1 MGQVS
6 YNEDSMERFNEVL
19 NDMEKFHVNF
29 RIYSDTERASRW
41 KAISIQIEAAKRE
54 ISLILENATSPLI
67 ESASEN
73 IKLKKLYSSD
83 KARMEN
89 EMTQL
94 KARILELERQNK
106 QLNAFNSEQKNL
118 LDIERLKS
126 KGLRKIIDEERNG
139 RATQAKWM
147 GS

>member
-1 MGQVS
+1 
-6 YNEDSMERFNEVL
+6 
-19 NDMEKFHVNF
+19 
-29 RIYSDTERASRW
+29 
-41 KAISIQIEAAKRE
+41 
-54 ISLILENATSPLI
+54 
-67 ESASEN
+67 
-73 IKLKKLYSSD
+73 
-83 KARMEN
+83 
-89 EMTQL
+89 MTQL

-106 QLNAFNSEQKNL
+106 QLNALNSEQKNL